1 VSRRGN
7 HSGRRAGQRPCAA
20 VLAAL
25 LAAFALASASVGA
38 QPRITTANPPEPRDP
53 GEFEVITAT
62 HELID
67 GVYRIDAFVYL
78 RLPTRAIEALHGGV
92 ELTVRFEVEFLR
104 KFRMWWDPVVHPISQ
119 RWQLS
124 YDQAIER
131 YLVYNVNI
139 QRSRTF
145 VSLTEALR
153 YMGQIDS
160 FAALDATVLDD
171 DNRYSVRVRASLDK
185 EALVGPVR
193 FVAIFLPDW
202 SIESDWEEWDLQ
214 GN

>member
-1 VSRRGN
+1 MLV
-7 HSGRRAGQRPCAA
+7 
-20 VLAAL
+20 
-25 LAAFALASASVGA
+25 LASAGVVA
-38 QPRITTANPPEPRDP
+38 QPRVSTADAPEARDP
-53 GEFEVITAT
+53 GEFKVLTAT

-67 GVYRIDAFVYL
+67 GVYHIDAFVYL
-78 RLPTRAIEALHGGV
+78 RLPTRAIESLHGGV
-92 ELTVRFEVEFLR
+92 ELTLRFEIEFLR
-104 KFRMWWDPVVHPISQ
+104 KLRLWWDPIVHPVSL

-145 VSLTEALR
+145 VSLADALR

-160 FAALDATVLDD
+160 LAALDANVLDD
-171 DNRYSVRVRASLDK
+171 DKRYRVRVRASLDE

-214 GN
+214 TD